1 MEKFLVISEV
11 SKKQNYIF
19 KTNKLKENIGA
30 SNIIE
35 YVTENVPRYVGKKC
49 NLTLGEVSVGGGNS
63 IFLLQTEEEAKKF
76 IKEVTKE
83 VLCKFA
89 GVEFFMTYI
98 GYDEEV
104 DSIIKSIDLLYK
116 KLNDKKSQR
125 SSVFKRNSYGI
136 EERCVSTG
144 LAANGRE
151 NKTLL
156 SRESLIKRKWSEGD
170 FLKELKSEKVPYS
183 IETLMSKYTK
193 EGYSFTNEIEKLG
206 IQKGENSYIAI
217 VSLDGNKMGQKI
229 QSMKNKALKQ
239 YENLNTKDA
248 NNEYINKL
256 NEFSSNIKKYYY
268 ESFEYMLDKV
278 IRNYDKLNEQLNLQ
292 VDEDGNKIM
301 PIRPIILAGDDV
313 CFICNAQ
320 IAMECVNAFITNLN
334 TYTVEEETLN
344 ACAGISMMRS
354 SNPFDRGYEIAE
366 VLCKN
371 CKAKIVDTEDAS
383 LIDYHICEGEIT
395 TSLSEIRDRAHIDK
409 SINLNIKPL
418 YINNEVYNSYKNFKE
433 EYKNIQL
440 ISAESKGKV
449 RKLRDVF
456 PRGKEET
463 KIFMNKYQ
471 ISSKFNGKFGNI
483 QSDFGFSKIDNKDTC
498 LYFDLI
504 ELQDMFITLED

>member
-1 MEKFLVISEV
+1 MKKFLVISEV

-35 YVTENVPRYVGKKC
+35 YVTENVPREIGKKYK
-49 NLTLGEVSVGGGNS
+49 LALKEISVGGGNS
-63 IFLLQTEEEAKKF
+63 IFLLQREEEAQKF

-83 VLCKFA
+83 VLCKFS

-98 GYDEEV
+98 GYDEEE
-104 DSIIKSIDLLYK
+104 DSIIESIDLLYK
-116 KLNDKKSQR
+116 KLNGKKSQR
-125 SSVFKRNSYGI
+125 SSVFKRSSYGI

-144 LAANGRE
+144 LAANGKERQV
-151 NKTLL
+151 LL
-156 SRESLIKRKWSEGD
+156 SNESLIKRRWSEKE
-170 FLKELKSEKVPYS
+170 FLENLKAEKAPYS
-183 IETLMSKYTK
+183 IESLMSKYLK
-193 EGYSFTNEIEKLG
+193 DGYSFTTEIEKLG

-239 YENLNTKDA
+239 YESLDTKEA
-248 NNEYINKL
+248 NSNYIIKL
-256 NEFSSNIKKYYY
+256 NEFSLNIKKYYY

-278 IRNYDKLNEQLNLQ
+278 VKNYDELNDKLNLQ
-292 VDEDGNKIM
+292 VDEEGNKIL

-320 IAMECVNAFITNLN
+320 IALECVNAFITKLN

-344 ACAGISMMRS
+344 ACAGISMMKS

-366 VLCKN
+366 GLCKN
-371 CKAKIVDTEDAS
+371 CKAKIVDEQDAS
-383 LIDYHICEGEIT
+383 LVDYHICEGEIA

-418 YINNEVYNSYKNFKE
+418 YIDGEGFNSYKNFKE

-440 ISAESKGKV
+440 MSSESKGKV
-449 RKLRDVF
+449 RKLRDIF
-456 PRGKEET
+456 PRGKKET
-463 KIFMNKYQ
+463 RIFMNKYQ
-471 ISSKFNGKFGNI
+471 IGNKFSGKFANI
-483 QSDFGFSKIDNKDTC
+483 EADFGFSKINNKETC